1 MYEIVS
7 ETVSEDEKM
16 LTAVIKINSGAVCVM
31 NIPLDRGHDAEMNL
45 WGNNFLEAC
54 FRMVF
59 PNANIDGL
67 NLTLKI

>member
-1 MYEIVS
+1 MYEIMS

-31 NIPLDRGHDAEMNL
+31 NIPLDRSHDEEMNL
-45 WGNNFLEAC
+45 WGNDFIKAC

-59 PNANIDGL
+59 PDANIDGL
-67 NLTLKI
+67 NLTLEI